1 METTHLVSADRGQGT
16 AANTAWSYPLDGGEH
31 ACFSDADPR
40 TLNGIGSAR
49 AARDSP
55 NQY

>member
-16 AANTAWSYPLDGGEH
+16 AANTAWAYPLDGGEH
-31 ACFSDADPR
+31 ACFSDADSR